1 MTITELKQILE
12 AYGIP
17 CEFGHFSSPQKPPYI
32 AWIYTGSDNEYADNM
47 VCKSQKTVQIEFYV
61 RNNVPQQVLLFENY
75 LTANRVR
82 WEMTSDQWIDT
93 EKMYLFTYSTGVFNE

>member
-32 AWIYTGSDNEYADNM
+32 AWIFTGSENEYADNK
-47 VCKSQKTVQIEFYV
+47 VLLSQKTVQIELYV
-61 RNNVPQQVLLFENY
+61 RTAVPEQVLDFETY
-75 LTANRVR
+75 LTESGVR

-93 EKMYLFTYSTGVFNE
+93 EKLFMFTYSVSVFNE